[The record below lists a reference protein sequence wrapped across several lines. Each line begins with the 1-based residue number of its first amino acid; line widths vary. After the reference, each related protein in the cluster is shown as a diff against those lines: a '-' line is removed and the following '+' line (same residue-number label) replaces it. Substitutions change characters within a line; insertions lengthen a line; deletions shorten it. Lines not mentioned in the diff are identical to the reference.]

1 MKPIVGIAQLSK
13 DNGRGIMS
21 FGLAWNTQ
29 QILEETL
36 LREKEAGRVQTKYH
50 KKTEVRHSVQSFP
63 ELS

>member
-29 QILEETL
+29 QILEEAL

-50 KKTEVRHSVQSFP
+50 KKQKWDIRFSLFRN
-63 ELS
+63 

>member
-29 QILEETL
+29 QILEEAL
-36 LREKEAGRVQTKYH
+36 LRRERGGEGANKIPQKTK
-50 KKTEVRHSVQSFP
+50 VRHSVQSFP

>member
-36 LREKEAGRVQTKYH
+36 LREKEAGSANKIPQ
-50 KKTEVRHSVQSFP
+50 KTEVRHSVQSFP